1 MEAKRHIRSSIVL
14 FALSASLVS
23 CVREEKPAV
32 PVKPRN
38 TTGVMLGANYTVQSY
53 YDIESNTF
61 VASNPRQAWSLA
73 FETAPDGFHI
83 FTNSGK
89 NMYVYPTTKTDFASV
104 KFSDR
109 GDQLWD
115 RSCGSPDST
124 AIGDWRKNGYVYII
138 DEGADD
144 NEVAQG
150 YSKIQVLSVDAQGY
164 KVRVSK
170 INNTHDVVLDI
181 PKDTTYNLSF
191 VLLGEDP
198 KVVMIEP
205 PKDTWDLQFTRYG
218 FTFYDPFTCYM
229 VVGCL
234 SNRHNTLVAEDSSTS
249 FEAITMANV
258 SNYTFSN
265 DLDAIGF
272 DWKEVGS
279 TTGGG
284 SDYIVFDD
292 KNYIIKTSSGNY
304 FKLHFVG
311 FYDENKIK
319 GKPTWEV
326 QRL

>member
-1 MEAKRHIRSSIVL
+1 MKAKLIHTTIFLLGLSSG
-14 FALSASLVS
+14 LVG
-23 CVREEKPAV
+23 CVREEKPAIPLKLV
-32 PVKPRN
+32 N
-38 TTGVMLGANYTVQSY
+38 TTAIKLGPNYTVQSY

-61 VASNPRQAWSLA
+61 VSSNPRQAWSLA

-124 AIGDWRKNGYVYII
+124 AIGDWRTNGCVYII

-191 VLLGEDP
+191 VLLGDDP
-198 KVVMIEP
+198 KVLNVEP
-205 PKDTWDLQFTRYG
+205 PKETWDLQFTRYAY
-218 FTFYDPFTCYM
+218 TFYDPFTSYM

-234 SNRHNTLVAEDSSTS
+234 SNRHHTTVAEDSTTA
-249 FEAITMANV
+249 FNDITMANV
-258 SNYTFSN
+258 AQYTFSK
-265 DLDAIGF
+265 DLDAIGY
-272 DWKEVGS
+272 DWKRVGS

-284 SDYIVFDD
+284 SDYIVDAK
-292 KNYIIKTSSGNY
+292 KNYIIRTAEGNY
-304 FKLHFVG
+304 FKLHFVD

-319 GKPTWEV
+319 GTPTWEV